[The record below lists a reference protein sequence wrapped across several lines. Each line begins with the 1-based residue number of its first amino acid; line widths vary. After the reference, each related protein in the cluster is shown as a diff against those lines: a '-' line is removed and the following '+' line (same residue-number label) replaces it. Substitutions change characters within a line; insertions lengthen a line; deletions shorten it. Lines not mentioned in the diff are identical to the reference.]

1 MSKSTLS
8 VLEPTAESFGKWLKS
23 PNFRRPTATVLHHTY
38 IPSASQYRGRDSI
51 ISIRDYHINR
61 NGWSDIGAN
70 AYACPDGS
78 VVTGRPLDN
87 ANWSHALISRKKP
100 EAEAKK
106 LANGDKLYFNR
117 NAFGLETVANF
128 DTESP
133 YGSGLAAKSFET
145 ALKVLT
151 IVHQTFDIPA
161 DRLFFH
167 RDVAAKTCPGTL
179 LNRDR
184 VRAELANRLSGASK
198 IKVVY
203 GTNVIDCKPEWVGGQ
218 ITVLAAPLLDA
229 IGVAEST
236 CAGAVHANGRAFL
249 EELDFYCQPWMF
261 IQKATAQGPRV
272 YVK

>member
-8 VLEPTAESFGKWLKS
+8 VLEPTAESFGKWLLS

-61 NGWSDIGAN
+61 NGWSDVGAN
-70 AYACPDGS
+70 AYACPDGC
-78 VVTGRPLDN
+78 VITGRPLDER
-87 ANWSHALISRKKP
+87 NWSHALISRRKP
-100 EAEAKK
+100 EAEANK
-106 LANGDKLYFNR
+106 LANGNKLYFNEH
-117 NAFGLETVANF
+117 AFGLETVANF
-128 DTESP
+128 DAESP

-145 ALKVLT
+145 AMKVLT
-151 IVHQTFDIPA
+151 VVHQTFDIPA

-167 RDVAAKTCPGTL
+167 RDVANKPCPGTL

-184 VRAELANRLSGASK
+184 VRAELAARLAGPAK

-229 IGVAEST
+229 IGVAESV
-236 CAGAVHANGRAFL
+236 CAGAVHANGRAFVA
-249 EELDFYCQPWMF
+249 ELRDYCEPWQF
-261 IQKATAQGPRV
+261 IYKVTEQGPRV